1 MAIKGKRKP
10 KSRGRAVAAPP
21 RPFLVPPKTP
31 LFRRTGTKVVTVILV
46 EAIFFAVI
54 LLAGAQ
60 SEEDRQ
66 RQEIDQFT
74 SLVESALYSSGAAQP
89 LPTGPLVLPEL
100 GQAIA
105 QLEEGQTKEQDV
117 VQNAQ
122 GWSDLTQTAADTV
135 SQIEAEGLALTEA
148 RNLME
153 QGLRIYSGV
162 AGDLT
167 VVFELD
173 GDIQEQFVESIG
185 QRYQVAAQVF
195 DSGYGKLQEE
205 RRKAELPTSTG
216 LPGPLDPG
224 LPPGIPGLPG
234 G

>member
-10 KSRGRAVAAPP
+10 KSRGRAVATPP

-31 LFRRTGTKVVTVILV
+31 LFRRTGTKVVVVILL
-46 EAIFFAVI
+46 EAIVFGVV

-60 SEEDRQ
+60 SEEDR
-66 RQEIDQFT
+66 RRREINEFT
-74 SLVESALYSSGAAQP
+74 SLVEAALYSSGAAQP

-105 QLEEGQTKEQDV
+105 QLEAGEAKEQDV
-117 VQNAQ
+117 TQSAQ
-122 GWSDLTQTAADTV
+122 SWSDLTEGAADTIG
-135 SQIEAEGLALTEA
+135 QIEAESLALKEA

-153 QGLRIYSGV
+153 QGLRVYSGV
-162 AGDLT
+162 AGDVA
-167 VVFELD
+167 VVFDLD
-173 GDIQEQFVESIG
+173 GEIQRGFVESIG
-185 QRYQVAAQVF
+185 QEYQVAAQIF
-195 DSGYGKLQEE
+195 DTGFGKLQEE
-205 RRKAELPTSTG
+205 RRKAELPTSSG

-224 LPPGIPGLPG
+224 LPPGIPGVPG